1 MQWLQTELKPWFK
14 EIPHLVFTLK
24 IIGGDRGDYQPHF
37 FDFFTSPYKE
47 ATSFDIGLE
56 VTAVLFGIISVVFA
70 QKASVWVY
78 PTGLVSTLIYVYV
91 CLQYVL
97 LGDMIINIYYSF
109 VSIYGWYLWAS
120 ATDQKP
126 LPISFCSPKEWLQ
139 VGLIFV
145 FTVLFII
152 GLYLYFDRFN
162 QFTDYADTFT
172 TGIFFAGM
180 WLMANKKIENWIL
193 DCWQHHISSFILGKR
208 IGVFRYSI

>member
-1 MQWLQTELKPWFK
+1 M
-14 EIPHLVFTLK
+14 EIINL
-24 IIGGDRGDYQPHF
+24 I
-37 FDFFTSPYKE
+37 FDFFTAPYKE
-47 ATSFDIGLE
+47 ASSIDIGLE

-97 LGDMIINIYYSF
+97 LGDMIINIYYSL
-109 VSIYGWYLWAS
+109 VSLYGWYLWAS

-139 VGLIFV
+139 VGLIFG

-180 WLMANKKIENWIL
+180 WLMANKKIENWIF
-193 DCWQHHISSFILGKR
+193 WIVGNIISVPLYWVKGLGFSSVQFSVFLILAVYGYIAWKKSY
-208 IGVFRYSI
+208 FRTKTI